1 MRSIN
6 RSATDVLLE
15 DKKSSLSR
23 SDEKRFARN
32 ILEVMGALSC
42 LLAGKIYQSFF
53 PQQDVVLDVIYFV
66 GVMIIGIPIAITAI
80 RGFLKEQFS
89 SAMEILVVIAMLI
102 SVLTNEYVLAIMIPL
117 LLSIVHFFEE
127 KSIIGGRDAIEGL
140 KKMQST
146 SALRIDAD
154 GEKMVDARELKPGDE
169 ILVKPGMSLP
179 VDGVILKGC
188 SNMDQQSLTGESLPK
203 YVQPGDKVYA
213 GTMNL
218 EGTLT
223 VRVEKGFEDTSFQKI
238 VRLLE
243 ESEHSS
249 VPAARIT
256 DKFLQYY
263 IPIAIIAATLTWLLT
278 REINRAVAIL
288 VVSCPCGHMLVS
300 SAPMIAAL
308 SVATKRGVLIKSTGF
323 IETLAGVDK
332 VYFDKTGTLT
342 NGSLSVKSC
351 IPVEGISE
359 EEVYAAGL
367 SVAIHSAHPLSRALA
382 EKKEEY
388 AHSGDYEIKEQGGLG
403 VCGQCGES
411 TILLGNE
418 AFLRNYGISLA
429 GLPEIGET
437 STYVAKD
444 GQLLG
449 VILYQDTMRE
459 GTREVI
465 TELKQTGVVE
475 TGLLTGDKEQIA
487 LQLKERSGLDVIQA
501 QLLPEQKQQWIIKAK
516 EGHSVAFVGDG
527 INDSLALSAADVGI
541 AMGAMG
547 VDTAIQS
554 ADIALMNS
562 DLWNIP
568 FLFDLAK
575 VSRRIIGQ
583 NLIIAFSSSFIMAI
597 LAGTGIISALPGA
610 LLHNIG
616 AFFVLLN
623 SSRILR
629 RFRTRVGGH
638 H

>member
-1 MRSIN
+1 MLFRS
-6 RSATDVLLE
+6 
-15 DKKSSLSR
+15 
-23 SDEKRFARN
+23 
-32 ILEVMGALSC
+32 
-42 LLAGKIYQSFF
+42 
-53 PQQDVVLDVIYFV
+53 
-66 GVMIIGIPIAITAI
+66 
-80 RGFLKEQFS
+80 
-89 SAMEILVVIAMLI
+89 
-102 SVLTNEYVLAIMIPL
+102 
-117 LLSIVHFFEE
+117 
-127 KSIIGGRDAIEGL
+127 
-140 KKMQST
+140 
-146 SALRIDAD
+146 
-154 GEKMVDARELKPGDE
+154 
-169 ILVKPGMSLP
+169 
-179 VDGVILKGC
+179 
-188 SNMDQQSLTGESLPK
+188 
-203 YVQPGDKVYA
+203 
-213 GTMNL
+213 
-218 EGTLT
+218 
-223 VRVEKGFEDTSFQKI
+223 
-238 VRLLE
+238 
-243 ESEHSS
+243 
-249 VPAARIT
+249 
-256 DKFLQYY
+256 
-263 IPIAIIAATLTWLLT
+263 
-278 REINRAVAIL
+278 
-288 VVSCPCGHMLVS
+288 
-300 SAPMIAAL
+300 
-308 SVATKRGVLIKSTGF
+308 
-323 IETLAGVDK
+323 
-332 VYFDKTGTLT
+332 
-342 NGSLSVKSC
+342 
-351 IPVEGISE
+351 
-359 EEVYAAGL
+359 
-367 SVAIHSAHPLSRALA
+367 
-382 EKKEEY
+382 
-388 AHSGDYEIKEQGGLG
+388 
-403 VCGQCGES
+403 
-411 TILLGNE
+411 
-418 AFLRNYGISLA
+418 
-429 GLPEIGET
+429 
-437 STYVAKD
+437 
-444 GQLLG
+444 